1 MMIKLAVVSA
11 LLLAMPFEAVAAK
24 VKAKFIDQDK
34 KAILKSESKLV
45 EKNSAKEYFGKVNKK
60 GEAEFDKVEPGDYQL
75 YGQSPGYMPNK
86 SDWLSVAEK
95 EASFTLDVGARKTTT
110 GRRSRKETLLSHKES
125 SLTQSGIMKSY
136 WRSCRMKR

>member
-24 VKAKFIDQDK
+24 VKAKFIDQEK
-34 KAILKSESKLV
+34 KAILKPESKLV

-60 GEAEFDKVEPGDYQL
+60 GEAEFDKLEPGDYQL

-86 SDWLSVAEK
+86 SDWLSVGREGGLIH
-95 EASFTLDVGARKTTT
+95 SDVGVGRLLPEEGAGRKHCSHT
-110 GRRSRKETLLSHKES
+110 RKV
-125 SLTQSGIMKSY
+125 
-136 WRSCRMKR
+136 R